1 MSRNDIAASLR
12 FCLQLSRC
20 RNVVCKLPC
29 VLRPALL
36 LFKIRN
42 QAEKFDQ
49 KHVVAI
55 MQTAALYLTLFALLI
70 MPARAENPAAA
81 AKTHRIYDVT
91 REGSNIGTET
101 VDVERQGDTTAVKI
115 KTDISVKIMF
125 VEAYRYE
132 HSCNEVWKSGQLA
145 AFKSHTN
152 DNGTK
157 HSVEVTA
164 ASDKLSMAADGKHS
178 DLPKTAAPVNF
189 WGKEVIRH
197 LDVFEPDTGRRLM
210 LELTD
215 VGPESVT
222 INGATHQAHHYKIA
236 DTLHGEYV
244 RDLWFDGDVLVRSK
258 LLGSDKSVVLLDLR

>member
-1 MSRNDIAASLR
+1 MSRNDIAARLR
-12 FCLQLSRC
+12 FCLQNSRC
-20 RNVVCKLPC
+20 RNVLCKLPY

-36 LFKIRN
+36 LFRIRN

-55 MQTAALYLTLFALLI
+55 MRTAALYLTLFALLI
-70 MPARAENPAAA
+70 MPARAENAAA
-81 AKTHRIYDVT
+81 AKTHRIYDIT
-91 REGSNIGTET
+91 REGSSIGTET
-101 VDVERQGDTTAVKI
+101 VDIERQGDTTAVKS

-132 HSCNEVWKSGQLA
+132 HSCSEVWKSGQLV

-164 ASDKLSMAADGKHS
+164 AGDKLAMVADGKHS
-178 DLPKTAAPVNF
+178 DLSKTAAPVNF
-189 WGKEVIRH
+189 WGKDVIRH
-197 LDVFEPDTGRRLM
+197 LDVFEPDTGKRLS
-210 LELTD
+210 LKVTD
-215 VGPESVT
+215 LGSESVT
-222 INGATHQAHHYKIA
+222 VNGVAHQAHHYKIA
-236 DTLHGEYV
+236 DTLHGEYA

>member
-1 MSRNDIAASLR
+1 VKLLRKLVAAMR
-12 FCLQLSRC
+12 
-20 RNVVCKLPC
+20 
-29 VLRPALL
+29 
-36 LFKIRN
+36 
-42 QAEKFDQ
+42 
-49 KHVVAI
+49 
-55 MQTAALYLTLFALLI
+55 TAALCLALFAPLTLPAL
-70 MPARAENPAAA
+70 AEAPPAA
-81 AKTHRIYDVT
+81 AKTHRIYDIT

-101 VDVERQGDTTAVKI
+101 VDVERQGDTTTVKI

-132 HSCNEVWKSGQLA
+132 HSCSEVWKSGQLA
-145 AFKSHTN
+145 SFKSHTN

-157 HSVEVTA
+157 HAVEVTA
-164 ASDKLSMAADGKHS
+164 AGDKLSMVADGKHS

-197 LDVFEPDTGRRLM
+197 LDVFEPDTGKRLS
-210 LELTD
+210 LKATD

-222 INGATHQAHHYKIA
+222 VNGVAHQAHHYKIA